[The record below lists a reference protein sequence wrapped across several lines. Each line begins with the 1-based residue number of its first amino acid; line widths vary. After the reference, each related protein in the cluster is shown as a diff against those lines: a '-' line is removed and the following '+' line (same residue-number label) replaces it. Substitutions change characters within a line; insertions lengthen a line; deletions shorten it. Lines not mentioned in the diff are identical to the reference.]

1 MWDCRGERNINVVPQ
16 LDLAPLGSARWGCRA
31 AGIGEGASLRAFV
44 ASCRLRVGPVVG
56 EGQAGPREVAPALR
70 KLRGGAGTCST
81 VWGLGLQGVCVWCME
96 RLSTRV
102 STPGAPPVA
111 VATAAAA
118 RAARR
123 SRIRWGLFTEAFFLS
138 LYTVV

>member
-1 MWDCRGERNINVVPQ
+1 MIVHRVLIEE
-16 LDLAPLGSARWGCRA
+16 RA
-31 AGIGEGASLRAFV
+31 AFAFC
-44 ASCRLRVGPVVG
+44 ACKGGVGLPTRFCVSVVG
-56 EGQAGPREVAPALR
+56 EGQAGPREEAPALR

-111 VATAAAA
+111 VATATAA

-123 SRIRWGLFTEAFFLS
+123 SRIRWGLFTEAFFLVYS
-138 LYTVV
+138 LLKFTLSCAGHYSSLL